1 MHINC
6 FKYMW
11 LMFAPDILC
20 LVSSFIQIFIIVEFL
35 TQRANN
41 SVFIYSLI
49 RIFLLIILFEMKTV
63 MLGRLHCFSKA
74 LIYSLTI
81 LGKIAR
87 NFVIYFYMHLLKDQI
102 LVKSLYM
109 QLLASLKE
117 QLSSQ

>member
-1 MHINC
+1 
-6 FKYMW
+6 
-11 LMFAPDILC
+11 
-20 LVSSFIQIFIIVEFL
+20 
-35 TQRANN
+35 
-41 SVFIYSLI
+41 
-49 RIFLLIILFEMKTV
+49 MKTV
-63 MLGRLHCFSKA
+63 MFGRLHCFSKA

-117 QLSSQ
+117 QCRPSKIFEAGIILMMCNSKLLPFIDT